1 MIVVETCPKYGA
13 PLMNSVICT
22 FPPISRKDCP
32 SCGWSWE
39 SNPERIVYH
48 PFVPEDDTVITEVQN
63 GSKTD

>member
-1 MIVVETCPKYGA
+1 MIVVETCPKCGA

-22 FPPISRKDCP
+22 LPPIPRKDCP

-39 SNPERIVYH
+39 SSPEQIVYH
-48 PFVPEDDTVITEVQN
+48 PFVPEDDTAITEVQN